1 MSHSL
6 AGLRT
11 KALVEGA
18 KGQAGCSTRSPD
30 DRPPATLPL
39 TLMNF
44 LREGGL
50 TCATRRVF

>member
-18 KGQAGCSTRSPD
+18 KGISRLLHTLAG
-30 DRPPATLPL
+30 
-39 TLMNF
+39 
-44 LREGGL
+44 
-50 TCATRRVF
+50 